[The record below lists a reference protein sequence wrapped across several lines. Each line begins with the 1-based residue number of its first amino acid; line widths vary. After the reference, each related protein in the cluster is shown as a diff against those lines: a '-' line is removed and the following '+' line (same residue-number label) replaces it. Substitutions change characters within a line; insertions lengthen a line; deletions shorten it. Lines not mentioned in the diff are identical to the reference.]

1 MKTWHYISNLTESH
15 LHNNACNSLPSK
27 EDLEYRR
34 QQTYHLSP
42 DTTLHQRL
50 SSRVPINSLDIIAK
64 PTDQTRKTQAPEN
77 QTQRQSN
84 SFLDVRS
91 RVLEME
97 GDEDRDRNHSH
108 VGRETEPGEECTL
121 CGAVVSRVAVIVVEE
136 ERGEPGTF
144 DEGSAVV

>member
-1 MKTWHYISNLTESH
+1 MIKSDLLSACCSIRTEKQDTSSDNCTRH
-15 LHNNACNSLPSK
+15 HG
-27 EDLEYRR
+27 ED
-34 QQTYHLSP
+34 HLSP

-121 CGAVVSRVAVIVVEE
+121 
-136 ERGEPGTF
+136 
-144 DEGSAVV
+144 